1 MTALQ
6 LAVFV
11 MLLYRK
17 VFAIE
22 LDSVLIKL
30 CSTLK
35 NLVRAKLFPLVRNGR
50 DKETFHGFPYFKPGW
65 KDVRMSRK
73 CSVNGCS
80 FFTRGTFQEPR
91 VFLFGDSLC
100 FLFIFYALGN
110 ISLSNVIDCLQLQ
123 QILIILVNTV
133 SWMWSEAK
141 YAWSNKKKQ
150 KMFNEIQ
157 WLCQTRPYR
166 TLYLRLLDIS
176 V

>member
-50 DKETFHGFPYFKPGW
+50 DKETFHGFPYFKPG
-65 KDVRMSRK
+65 
-73 CSVNGCS
+73 
-80 FFTRGTFQEPR
+80 
-91 VFLFGDSLC
+91 
-100 FLFIFYALGN
+100 
-110 ISLSNVIDCLQLQ
+110 
-123 QILIILVNTV
+123 
-133 SWMWSEAK
+133 
-141 YAWSNKKKQ
+141 
-150 KMFNEIQ
+150 
-157 WLCQTRPYR
+157 
-166 TLYLRLLDIS
+166 
-176 V
+176 